1 MRILTVIGNRPQFIK
16 AAAVT
21 PALRRVHDEVMVH
34 TGQHFDEELS
44 AVFFAEL
51 GLPAPERE
59 LGIAL
64 GSNISQT
71 ARMLAALEP
80 VLEEVAPDA
89 VLVYGD
95 TNSTLAGALAGAQA
109 AVPVAHVEA
118 GMRSFDRRMPEEVN
132 RILADHVSDLLL
144 CSSEM
149 AAQNLRNE
157 GITEAV
163 EVVGDVMVDVALKVQ
178 PRARERSDLLER
190 WALKRGE
197 YVLATAH
204 RPSNVDHL
212 GRLQMLVDLL
222 TSLPIEVIWPLHPRT
237 RQRLERGG
245 LLEQLQTVQGVILT
259 PPLGYLEV
267 SALLCNA
274 RAVMTDS
281 GGLQKEAYLAGV
293 PCVTLRR
300 TTEWGETVQHGWN
313 TVVDLERDRAL
324 EAVRRDPPPDRPPL
338 YGDGRAGERV
348 VSALTLRHQ

>member
-1 MRILTVIGNRPQFIK
+1 
-16 AAAVT
+16 
-21 PALRRVHDEVMVH
+21 
-34 TGQHFDEELS
+34 
-44 AVFFAEL
+44 
-51 GLPAPERE
+51 
-59 LGIAL
+59 
-64 GSNISQT
+64 
-71 ARMLAALEP
+71 MLAALEP

-89 VLVYGD
+89 VMVYGD

-313 TVVDLERDRAL
+313 TVVDLDRDRAL